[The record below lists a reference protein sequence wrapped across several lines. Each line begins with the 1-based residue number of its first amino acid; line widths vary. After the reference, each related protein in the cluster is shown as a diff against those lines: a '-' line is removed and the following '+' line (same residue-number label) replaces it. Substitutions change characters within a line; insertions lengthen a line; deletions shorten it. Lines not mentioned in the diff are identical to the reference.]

1 MSDFFNF
8 DIAKGFD
15 KILKNTIVVFNVE
28 FLATKETE
36 QLLDHSG
43 FPSRKMSFNSL
54 LTSFIH
60 LFSYLYVVFLLIHGN
75 SSYYIYIYI
84 YNIYID
90 NLLLV
95 I

>member
-43 FPSRKMSFNSL
+43 FPSRKMSFNIFY
-54 LTSFIH
+54 SFIFLSVCC
-60 LFSYLYVVFLLIHGN
+60 LFIDSWEFFIL
-75 SSYYIYIYI
+75 YIYI